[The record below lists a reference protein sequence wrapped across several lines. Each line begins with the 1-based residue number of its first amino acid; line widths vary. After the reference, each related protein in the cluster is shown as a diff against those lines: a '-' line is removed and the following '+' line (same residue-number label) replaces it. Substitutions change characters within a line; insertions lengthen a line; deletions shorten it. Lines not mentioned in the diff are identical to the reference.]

1 MSKKRT
7 HISNL
12 MKKLIVIAT
21 LLNSIP
27 TMAQNEEL
35 NLTLSQAIE
44 IAQQHSPE
52 AQAARHTYRAA
63 YWNYRFYKAN
73 YLPSVT
79 LSSSPSFNKQISK
92 ITQPDG
98 TNLFIKQNQ
107 LSVDMDLKINQN
119 IWFTGGSLFVRS
131 NVQRLDELENNVTAY
146 NTQPVVIG
154 YEQALFGYNSLKWN
168 RRIEPVRFR
177 EARKA
182 YNEALELVASQT
194 SNFFFNLATAQTN
207 LDIASSNYASAD
219 TLYRYAQGRYNIGT
233 ITENEML
240 QLEINKL
247 TEETNMMNARIEVE
261 DQMQILRSFLGIN
274 REVALKVITEEEVPN
289 FEIPMADALRMA
301 FENSPEPDTYERMKL
316 QSRSNLA
323 YAKANA
329 GLKAD
334 LYVQF
339 GLSQTGD
346 KFADSYRNPM
356 NQQYASIGISLPILD
371 WGRGKGQVRV
381 AKSNMDLVNTQAE
394 QGMKDF
400 ELNVA
405 RMVRQFNL
413 QNQYVE
419 VAAKTDRT
427 ADRRYE
433 VAKRL
438 YILGK
443 STILDLNAAIT
454 EKDAA
459 RRSYISAL
467 KSYWSLYYG
476 LRSMTGYDFEKN
488 IKIEEN
494 YPEI

>member
-1 MSKKRT
+1 
-7 HISNL
+7 
-12 MKKLIVIAT
+12 MKKALLIAAFLGVVKVSAQEET
-21 LLNSIP
+21 LS
-27 TMAQNEEL
+27 
-35 NLTLSQAIE
+35 LTLSQAIE
-44 IAQQHSPE
+44 IAQENSPDAE
-52 AQAARHTYRAA
+52 AARHTYRAA
-63 YWNYRFYKAN
+63 YWNYRFYQAN

-79 LSSSPSFNKQISK
+79 LTSSPYFNKQISK
-92 ITQPDG
+92 ITQNDG
-98 TNLFIKQNQ
+98 TNIFAKQNQ
-107 LSVDMDLKINQN
+107 LGVDMELKINQN
-119 IWFTGGSLFVRS
+119 IPFTGGSLFVKS
-131 NVQRLDELENNVTAY
+131 NALRMDELENDITAY

-154 YEQALFGYNSLKWN
+154 YEQALFGYNSLKWD

-177 EARKA
+177 EARKT
-182 YNEALELVASQT
+182 YNETLELVASQA
-194 SNFFFNLATAQTN
+194 SNYFFALATAQTN

-219 TLYRYAQGRYNIGT
+219 TLYRYAEGRYNIGT

-261 DQMQILRSFLGIN
+261 DQMQVLRSFLGIN
-274 REVALKVITEEEVPN
+274 REVNLRVIPDGEVPS
-289 FEIPMADALRMA
+289 FEIPLADALKMA
-301 FENSPEPDTYERMKL
+301 MENSPKPDTYERIKL
-316 QSRSNLA
+316 QSQSNLA
-323 YAKANA
+323 SAKANA

-339 GLSQTGD
+339 GLSQTDD
-346 KFADSYRNPM
+346 KLADSYRNPM

-371 WGRGKGQVRV
+371 WGRGKGRIRV
-381 AKSNMDLVNTQAE
+381 AKSQLDLVNTQAE

-400 ELNVA
+400 ELNVI

-413 QNQYVE
+413 QSQYVE
-419 VAAKTDRT
+419 VAEKTART

-443 STILDLNAAIT
+443 STILDLNASIT

-476 LRSMTGYDFEKN
+476 LRSMTGYDFERN
-488 IKIEEN
+488 QKIEEN
-494 YPEI
+494 YPDL

>member
-1 MSKKRT
+1 MKR
-7 HISNL
+7 
-12 MKKLIVIAT
+12 IVAIIT
-21 LLNSIP
+21 LFCASPVL
-27 TMAQNEEL
+27 AQEDTL
-35 NLTLSQAIE
+35 SLTLSQAIE

-79 LSSSPSFNKQISK
+79 LASSPSFNKQISK

-98 TNLFIKQNQ
+98 TNQFIKQNQ

-119 IWFTGGSLFVRS
+119 VWFTGGRLFVRS
-131 NVQRLDELENNVTAY
+131 NVQRLDELENDITAY

-154 YEQALFGYNSLKWN
+154 YEQALFGYNSLKWD

-194 SNFFFNLATAQTN
+194 SNHFFNLATAQTN
-207 LDIASSNYASAD
+207 LDIASSNHASAD

-261 DQMQILRSFLGIN
+261 DQMQVLRSFLGIN
-274 REVALKVITEEEVPN
+274 RKVTLRVIAEDEVPEFN
-289 FEIPMADALRMA
+289 IPLADALKMA
-301 FENSPEPDTYERMKL
+301 FENSPEPETYERMKL
-316 QSRSNLA
+316 QSQSNLA

-371 WGRGKGQVRV
+371 WGRGKGQIRV
-381 AKSNMDLVNTQAE
+381 AKSNVDLVNTQVE

-413 QNQYVE
+413 QSQYVE

-443 STILDLNAAIT
+443 STILDLNASIT

-476 LRSMTGYDFEKN
+476 LRSMTGYDFERN
-488 IKIEEN
+488 QKIEEN
-494 YPEI
+494 LPKL

>member
-1 MSKKRT
+1 M
-7 HISNL
+7 I
-12 MKKLIVIAT
+12 KKLIVIAT
-21 LLNSIP
+21 FFCTGQIA
-27 TMAQNEEL
+27 AQEETL
-35 NLTLSQAIE
+35 SLTLSQAIE

-79 LSSSPSFNKQISK
+79 LTSSPSFNKQISK

-107 LSVDMDLKINQN
+107 LSVDMNLKINQN
-119 IWFTGGSLFVRS
+119 IWFTGGSLFVKS
-131 NVQRLDELENNVTAY
+131 NVQRLDELENDVTAY
-146 NTQPVVIG
+146 NTQPMVIG
-154 YEQALFGYNSLKWN
+154 YEQSLFGYNSLKWD

-194 SNFFFNLATAQTN
+194 CNHFFNLATAQTN
-207 LDIASSNYASAD
+207 LDIASSNHASAD

-247 TEETNMMNARIEVE
+247 TEETNMMNARIAVE
-261 DQMQILRSFLGIN
+261 DQMQVFRSFLGIN
-274 REVALKVITEEEVPN
+274 REVTLKVITEDEVPA
-289 FEIPMADALRMA
+289 FEIPLADALKMA
-301 FENSPEPDTYERMKL
+301 FENSPEPDTYERMRL
-316 QSRSNLA
+316 QSQSNLA

-371 WGRGKGQVRV
+371 WGRGKGQIRV
-381 AKSNMDLVNTQAE
+381 AKSNVDLVNTQVE

-400 ELNVA
+400 ELNVI

-413 QNQYVE
+413 QSQYVK
-419 VAAKTDRT
+419 VASKTDRT

-443 STILDLNAAIT
+443 STILDLNASIT
-454 EKDAA
+454 EKDSA

>member
-1 MSKKRT
+1 
-7 HISNL
+7 
-12 MKKLIVIAT
+12 MKQLLFIAI
-21 LLNSIP
+21 LLGSI
-27 TMAQNEEL
+27 TASAQEEVMH
-35 NLTLSQAIE
+35 LTLPQAIE
-44 IAQQHSPE
+44 MAQAHSPE
-52 AQAARHTYRAA
+52 AEAARHTYRAA
-63 YWNYRFYKAN
+63 YWNHRFYRAN

-79 LSSSPSFNKQISK
+79 LTSSPYFNKQISK
-92 ITQPDG
+92 VTQPDG

-119 IWFTGGSLFVRS
+119 IWFTGGSLFVKS
-131 NVQRLDELENNVTAY
+131 NVQRLDELETDVTAY
-146 NTQPVVIG
+146 NSQPIVIG
-154 YEQALFGYNSLKWN
+154 YEQALFGYNSLKWD

-194 SNFFFNLATAQTN
+194 SNLFFNLATAQTN

-219 TLYRYAQGRYNIGT
+219 TLYRYAEGRYNIGT

-261 DQMQILRSFLGIN
+261 DQMQVLRSFLGFQ
-274 REVALKVITEEEVPN
+274 RDVTLKVIPEGEVPQ
-289 FEIPMADALRMA
+289 FEIPLGEALKMA
-301 FENSPEPDTYERMKL
+301 FENSPEPDMYKRMQL
-316 QSRSNLA
+316 QSQSNLA

-346 KFADSYRNPM
+346 KFTDSYRNPM

-371 WGRGKGQVRV
+371 WGRGKGQIRV
-381 AKSNMDLVNTQAE
+381 AKSNVDLVNTQAE

-413 QNQYVE
+413 QSQYVK
-419 VAAKTDRT
+419 VASKTDRT

-488 IKIEEN
+488 QKIEEN

>member
-1 MSKKRT
+1 
-7 HISNL
+7 
-12 MKKLIVIAT
+12 MKQLLFIAI
-21 LLNSIP
+21 LLGSI
-27 TMAQNEEL
+27 TASAQEEVMH
-35 NLTLSQAIE
+35 LTLPQAIE
-44 IAQQHSPE
+44 MAQAHSPE
-52 AQAARHTYRAA
+52 AEAARHTYRAA
-63 YWNYRFYKAN
+63 YWNHRFYRAN

-79 LSSSPSFNKQISK
+79 LTSSPYFNKQISK
-92 ITQPDG
+92 VTQPDG

-119 IWFTGGSLFVRS
+119 IWFTGGSLFVKS
-131 NVQRLDELENNVTAY
+131 NVQRLDELETDVTAY
-146 NTQPVVIG
+146 NSQPIVIG
-154 YEQALFGYNSLKWN
+154 YEQALFGYNSLKWD

-194 SNFFFNLATAQTN
+194 SNLFFNLATAQTN

-219 TLYRYAQGRYNIGT
+219 TLYRYAEGRYNIGT

-261 DQMQILRSFLGIN
+261 DQMQVLRSFLGFQ
-274 REVALKVITEEEVPN
+274 RDVTLKVIPEGEVPL
-289 FEIPMADALRMA
+289 FEIPLGEALKMA
-301 FENSPEPDTYERMKL
+301 FENSPEPDMYKRMQL
-316 QSRSNLA
+316 QSQSNLA

-346 KFADSYRNPM
+346 KFTDSYRNPM

-371 WGRGKGQVRV
+371 WGRGKGQIRV
-381 AKSNMDLVNTQAE
+381 AKSNVDLVNTQAE

-413 QNQYVE
+413 QSQYVK
-419 VAAKTDRT
+419 VASKTDRT

-488 IKIEEN
+488 QKIEEN

>member
-1 MSKKRT
+1 
-7 HISNL
+7 
-12 MKKLIVIAT
+12 MKKALLIAAFLGVVKVSAQEET
-21 LLNSIP
+21 LS
-27 TMAQNEEL
+27 
-35 NLTLSQAIE
+35 LTLSQAIE
-44 IAQQHSPE
+44 IAQENSPDAE
-52 AQAARHTYRAA
+52 AARHTYRAA
-63 YWNYRFYKAN
+63 YWNYRFYQAN

-79 LSSSPSFNKQISK
+79 LTSSPYFNKQISK
-92 ITQPDG
+92 ITQNDG
-98 TNLFIKQNQ
+98 TNIFAKQNQ
-107 LSVDMDLKINQN
+107 LGVDMELKINQN
-119 IWFTGGSLFVRS
+119 IPFTGGSLFVKS
-131 NVQRLDELENNVTAY
+131 NALRMDELENDITAY

-154 YEQALFGYNSLKWN
+154 YEQALFGYNSLKWD

-177 EARKA
+177 EAQKT
-182 YNEALELVASQT
+182 YNETLELVASQA
-194 SNFFFNLATAQTN
+194 SNYFFALATAQTN

-219 TLYRYAQGRYNIGT
+219 TLYRYAEGRYNIGT

-261 DQMQILRSFLGIN
+261 DQMQVLRSFLGIN
-274 REVALKVITEEEVPN
+274 REVNLRVIPDGEVPS
-289 FEIPMADALRMA
+289 FEIPLADALKMA
-301 FENSPEPDTYERMKL
+301 MENSPKPDTYERIKL
-316 QSRSNLA
+316 QSQSNLA
-323 YAKANA
+323 SAKANA

-339 GLSQTGD
+339 GLSQTDD
-346 KFADSYRNPM
+346 KLADSYRNPM

-371 WGRGKGQVRV
+371 WGRGKGRIRV
-381 AKSNMDLVNTQAE
+381 AKSQLDLVNTQAE

-400 ELNVA
+400 ELNVI

-413 QNQYVE
+413 QSQYVE
-419 VAAKTDRT
+419 VAKKTART

-443 STILDLNAAIT
+443 STILDLNASIT

-476 LRSMTGYDFEKN
+476 LRSMTGYDFERN
-488 IKIEEN
+488 QKIEEN

>member
-1 MSKKRT
+1 
-7 HISNL
+7 
-12 MKKLIVIAT
+12 MKKLLTII
-21 LLNSIP
+21 LLFGISP
-27 TMAQNEEL
+27 LMAQEEII

-44 IAQQHSPE
+44 IAQQRSPE
-52 AQAARHTYRAA
+52 AEAARHTYRAA

-79 LSSSPSFNKQISK
+79 LTSSPYFNKQISK
-92 ITQPDG
+92 VTQPDG

-107 LSVDMDLKINQN
+107 LSIDMNLKVNQN
-119 IWFTGGSLFVRS
+119 IWFTGGSLFVKS
-131 NVQRLDELENNVTAY
+131 NIQRMDELENNITAY
-146 NTQPVVIG
+146 NSQPFVVG
-154 YEQALFGYNSLKWN
+154 YEQALFGYNSLKWD

-194 SNFFFNLATAQTN
+194 CNYFFNLATAQTN

-219 TLYRYAQGRYNIGT
+219 TLFRYAEGRYNIGT

-261 DQMQILRSFLGIN
+261 DQMQVFRSFLGIN
-274 REVALKVITEEEVPN
+274 REVQVRVIMEGEVPQ
-289 FEIPMADALRMA
+289 FEIPMEHALKMA
-301 FENSPEPDTYERMKL
+301 FDNSPEPDTYERMKL
-316 QSRSNLA
+316 QSQSNLA

-371 WGRGKGQVRV
+371 WGRGKGQIRV
-381 AKSNMDLVNTQAE
+381 AKSNVDLVNTQAE

-400 ELNVA
+400 ELNVI

-413 QNQYVE
+413 QSQYVE
-419 VAAKTDRT
+419 VATKTDRT

-438 YILGK
+438 YLLGK
-443 STILDLNAAIT
+443 STILDLNASIT
-454 EKDAA
+454 EKDTA

-476 LRSMTGYDFEKN
+476 LRSMTGYDYQHN
-488 IKIEEN
+488 RKIEEN
-494 YPEI
+494 LPEI

>member
-1 MSKKRT
+1 
-7 HISNL
+7 
-12 MKKLIVIAT
+12 MKKALFIIFLFFFGKAGAQDET
-21 LLNSIP
+21 LS
-27 TMAQNEEL
+27 
-35 NLTLSQAIE
+35 LTLSQAIK
-44 IAQQHSPE
+44 IAQAHSPE
-52 AQAARHTYRAA
+52 AEAARHTYRAA
-63 YWNYRFYKAN
+63 YWNFRFYKAN

-79 LSSSPSFNKQISK
+79 LTSSPYFNKQINK
-92 ITQPDG
+92 VTQPDG

-119 IWFTGGSLFVRS
+119 VWFTGGSLFVKS
-131 NVQRLDELENNVTAY
+131 NVQRLDELGNDVTAY
-146 NTQPVVIG
+146 NSQPVVIG
-154 YEQALFGYNSLKWN
+154 YEQALFGYNSLKWD

-194 SNFFFNLATAQTN
+194 CNLFFNLATAQAN

-219 TLYRYAQGRYNIGT
+219 TLYRYAEGRYNIGT

-261 DQMQILRSFLGIN
+261 DQMQILRSFLGIQQDTP
-274 REVALKVITEEEVPN
+274 LKVIAEGEVPQ
-289 FEIPMADALRMA
+289 FEIPLGEALRMA
-301 FENSPEPDTYERMKL
+301 FENSPDPDMYERMKL
-316 QSRSNLA
+316 QSQSNLA

-356 NQQYASIGISLPILD
+356 NQQYASVGISLPILD

-381 AKSNMDLVNTQAE
+381 AKSNVDLVNTQAE
-394 QGMKDF
+394 QGIKDF
-400 ELNVA
+400 ELNVV

-413 QNQYVE
+413 QSQYVK

-443 STILDLNAAIT
+443 STILDFNASIT

-459 RRSYISAL
+459 RRSYIAAL

-488 IKIEEN
+488 QKIEEN
-494 YPEI
+494 LPEI

>member
-1 MSKKRT
+1 MV
-7 HISNL
+7 
-12 MKKLIVIAT
+12 KKLIVIAALFLAGPITAQEET
-21 LLNSIP
+21 LS
-27 TMAQNEEL
+27 
-35 NLTLSQAIE
+35 LTLSQAIE

-79 LSSSPSFNKQISK
+79 LTSSPSFNKQINK

-107 LSVDMDLKINQN
+107 LSVDMNLKINQN
-119 IWFTGGSLFVRS
+119 IWFTGGSLFVKS
-131 NVQRLDELENNVTAY
+131 NVQRLDELENDVTAY

-154 YEQALFGYNSLKWN
+154 YEQSLFGYNSLKWN

-194 SNFFFNLATAQTN
+194 CNHFFNLATAQTN
-207 LDIASSNYASAD
+207 LDIASSNHASAD

-247 TEETNMMNARIEVE
+247 TEETNMMNARIAVE
-261 DQMQILRSFLGIN
+261 DQMQVFRSFLGIN
-274 REVALKVITEEEVPN
+274 REVTLKVITEDEVPD
-289 FEIPMADALRMA
+289 FEIPLADALKMA
-301 FENSPEPDTYERMKL
+301 FENSPEPDTYERMRL
-316 QSRSNLA
+316 QSQSNLA

-346 KFADSYRNPM
+346 KFADSYRSPM

-371 WGRGKGQVRV
+371 WGRGKGQIRV
-381 AKSNMDLVNTQAE
+381 AKSNVDLVNTQVE

-400 ELNVA
+400 ELNVI

-413 QNQYVE
+413 QSQYVK
-419 VAAKTDRT
+419 VASKTDRT

-443 STILDLNAAIT
+443 STILDLNASIT
-454 EKDAA
+454 EKDSA

-494 YPEI
+494 YPEL